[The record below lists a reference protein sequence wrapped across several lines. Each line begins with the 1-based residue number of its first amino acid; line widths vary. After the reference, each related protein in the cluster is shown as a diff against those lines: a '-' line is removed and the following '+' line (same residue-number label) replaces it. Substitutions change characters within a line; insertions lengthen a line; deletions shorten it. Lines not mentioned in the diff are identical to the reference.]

1 MQYKPQISSLGIGK
15 NINRPGHDGKQ
26 AAILKMR
33 NFQVN
38 TDLMIMK
45 RSEWLGI
52 VYRVKRLMTNIE
64 KADSSHHLKN
74 SIHQLSAALHWWYEL
89 SFLSATEFCLK
100 NIRKII
106 LFFLSLDIL
115 TFTS

>member
-1 MQYKPQISSLGIGK
+1 MQYKPQVSSLGIGK
-15 NINRPGHDGKQ
+15 NINRPGHDWKQ

-64 KADSSHHLKN
+64 KKADSNHHLKN
-74 SIHQLSAALHWWYEL
+74 SIHQFISCLTLVWWYEL
-89 SFLSATEFCLK
+89 SFLSEFCLK
-100 NIRKII
+100 KCKKRS
-106 LFFLSLDIL
+106 LFFSFLWI
-115 TFTS
+115 F